1 MTATT
6 FSELELNDELIRA
19 LDAKGYE
26 RPTAIQE
33 ATIPAA
39 LDNRDILGSA
49 PTGTGKTAAY
59 LLPAIQHL
67 SDFPRK
73 IRAAARA
80 YPDSDPRTGYA
91 SGGSGQ
97 RILSVHPS
105 RCRHHHRR
113 RSLYEPRRSVQ

>member
-73 IRAAARA
+73 IRRRA
-80 YPDSDPRTGYA
+80 C
-91 SGGSGQ
+91 
-97 RILSVHPS
+97 LS
-105 RCRHHHRR
+105 
-113 RSLYEPRRSVQ
+113 

>member
-49 PTGTGKTAAY
+49 PSAGRG
-59 LLPAIQHL
+59 
-67 SDFPRK
+67 
-73 IRAAARA
+73 
-80 YPDSDPRTGYA
+80 
-91 SGGSGQ
+91 
-97 RILSVHPS
+97 
-105 RCRHHHRR
+105 
-113 RSLYEPRRSVQ
+113 